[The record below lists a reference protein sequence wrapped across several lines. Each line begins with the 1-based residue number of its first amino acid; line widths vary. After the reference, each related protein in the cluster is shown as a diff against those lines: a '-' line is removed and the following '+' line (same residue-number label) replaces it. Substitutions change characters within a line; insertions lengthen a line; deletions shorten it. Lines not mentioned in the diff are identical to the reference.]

1 MAVSPDRAREKT
13 QLARFRDIADRLM
26 GDDWEIDVDGSATR
40 IIAKRSTGEAVA
52 LCTIHA
58 DALASELELLS
69 SGLVLLRLFLSLQ
82 DRAAATVLDLRG
94 QLEGRAR
101 ANRPASQV
109 AAILCGKP
117 TFHRF
122 LEGRGAGGAVR
133 SADEADTRLKFL
145 LNIQSKKQLDDD
157 ASCAARF
164 RKLRGDY
171 DLYMRARPA

>member
-101 ANRPASQV
+101 ADRR
-109 AAILCGKP
+109 KP
-117 TFHRF
+117 
-122 LEGRGAGGAVR
+122 GRR
-133 SADEADTRLKFL
+133 DP
-145 LNIQSKKQLDDD
+145 
-157 ASCAARF
+157 
-164 RKLRGDY
+164 LRQTDVSSFPG
-171 DLYMRARPA
+171 RARGRRSGPLGR